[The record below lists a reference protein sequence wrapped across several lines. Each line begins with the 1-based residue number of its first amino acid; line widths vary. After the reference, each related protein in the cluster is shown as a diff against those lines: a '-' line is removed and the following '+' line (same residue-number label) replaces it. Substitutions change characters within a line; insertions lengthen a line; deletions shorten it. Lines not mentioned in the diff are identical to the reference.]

1 MKNTLT
7 SNEFLL
13 LHIAVKYIIFSF
25 FNLFLVSIYFM
36 KMYNNYLENMIVGLK
51 T

>member
-13 LHIAVKYIIFSF
+13 LHIAVKFNF
-25 FNLFLVSIYFM
+25 FFFQFISCEYLFY
-36 KMYNNYLENMIVGLK
+36 ENV
-51 T
+51 